1 MSAIVD
7 FSNFSFTAE
16 QIRALKDLLYDDVVK
31 SPEIAQIHT
40 IYPNIVFDKEV
51 GFIGTGGLVGVAYQ
65 GCDPT
70 AQGFN
75 IGTRKIVWEPK
86 AWEIYL
92 EECRDKIE
100 NTAAVYSL
108 KNGVAA
114 NDFSESDYVN
124 IIRTVLAQSIKE
136 FLVRVIWFGDK
147 DAANVASSGDIKDGV
162 DVKYFNLFNGLFKQM
177 EVQTTANSKQHI
189 DFTGI
194 TKANVQEK
202 LAALVYGAALELRQK
217 ADAYILVSQSVYDLY
232 EQSLAGVNL
241 ETMYRNLV
249 DGQKTLTFNGIP
261 VIAMPMWD
269 VIIGAYLP
277 KASKNIAVY
286 SHKDVLVVGVD
297 DEQTFGQI
305 ETNYDIK
312 SRKVL
317 ISAGGR
323 LDAKIAAPK
332 LFVLGN

>member
-7 FSNFSFTAE
+7 FSKFSFTAE

-75 IGTRKIVWEPK
+75 IGTHKIVWEPK

-147 DAANVASSGDIKDGV
+147 DAANATSNGDIKDGV
-162 DVKYFNLFNGLFKQM
+162 DVKYFNLFDGLFKQM
-177 EVQTTANSKQHI
+177 EVQTTQNSAQHV
-189 DFTGI
+189 DFAGI

-217 ADAYILVSQSVYDLY
+217 ADAYILVSQAVYDLY

>member
-75 IGTRKIVWEPK
+75 IGTHKIVWEPK

-162 DVKYFNLFNGLFKQM
+162 DVKYFNLFDGLFKQM
-177 EVQTTANSKQHI
+177 EVQTTQNSAQHV
-189 DFTGI
+189 DFAGI

-217 ADAYILVSQSVYDLY
+217 ADAYILVSQAVYDLY

>member
-65 GCDPT
+65 GCNPT

-75 IGTRKIVWEPK
+75 IGTHKIVWEPK

-162 DVKYFNLFNGLFKQM
+162 DVKYFNLFDGLFKQM
-177 EVQTTANSKQHI
+177 EVQTTANSAQHV
-189 DFTGI
+189 DFAGI

-217 ADAYILVSQSVYDLY
+217 ADAYILVSQAVYDLY